1 MHLERD
7 MRWNGPHD
15 EEFFRC
21 FEQQLDI
28 ALSRFVRQLKIQR
41 KEEGNHQR
49 QESVVAMLDEQRGQA
64 SPDWST
70 PLQNKSLDL
79 ASFNDHQRQS
89 PLERNKE
96 LISTNHSQILS
107 PKMNIERLSK
117 DGQGQGDEALRFGP
131 RAFQVTFENPAA
143 QTGLIS
149 PVRSTNMSLG
159 NSHI

>member
-70 PLQNKSLDL
+70 PLSFGSLV
-79 ASFNDHQRQS
+79 A
-89 PLERNKE
+89 
-96 LISTNHSQILS
+96 
-107 PKMNIERLSK
+107 
-117 DGQGQGDEALRFGP
+117 
-131 RAFQVTFENPAA
+131 
-143 QTGLIS
+143 
-149 PVRSTNMSLG
+149 
-159 NSHI
+159 